1 MRYNAAQKIT
11 SNDSL
16 WSHDDHKTGV
26 SLHTPGPRGD
36 LPKGKVSCV
45 IRNKFTEDTKP
56 NLSSK
61 LKIQQGKWLWRSW
74 QGGCLQ
80 YERTR
85 VRIQSSATFIE
96 HLVTVS
102 CL

>member
-36 LPKGKVSCV
+36 LPKDNVSFV

-61 LKIQQGKWLWRSW
+61 LKIQQISHWV
-74 QGGCLQ
+74 CF
-80 YERTR
+80 
-85 VRIQSSATFIE
+85 IQKGNLNKPSGNRFPQTFQSYIDAT
-96 HLVTVS
+96 LRKRY
-102 CL
+102 